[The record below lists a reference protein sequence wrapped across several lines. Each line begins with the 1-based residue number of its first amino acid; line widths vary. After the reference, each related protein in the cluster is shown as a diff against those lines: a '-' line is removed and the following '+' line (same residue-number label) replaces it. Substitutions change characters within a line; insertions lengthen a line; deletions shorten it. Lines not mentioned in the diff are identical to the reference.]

1 MIGTIE
7 TLLLMIAV
15 LAAAAVIAQ
24 RLKTAPSI
32 VLMVAGIAMALVPGL
47 PRIELAPEIV
57 LLVIL
62 PPLIYSA
69 GVAMSWRE
77 FRFNLRPITLLAFGC
92 VVFTTCAVATV
103 AHYVLKFDWTVGF
116 VLGAIVAPPDVVAPL
131 AIARR
136 LGLPRRLLVIL
147 EGEGLAN
154 DATALILYRFAVAA
168 VATGAFSLPKA
179 GGTFA
184 TIVVGEILYGVAVG
198 WLSLRLRKWA
208 REPRVEITLSLM
220 TPYLAFWVPEQS
232 GGSGVLATVAC
243 GLYVS
248 WNGPLLI
255 SSATRLQG
263 IFFWDLLVYLVEGLV
278 FLLTGMQANTLF
290 DQIKGFS
297 LRELAIAI
305 AWTTAVVILAR
316 FIWVFP
322 ATYVPRWISPSLAK
336 RDPAPSWQ
344 SPFMLS
350 FIGVRGVVSLAA
362 ALAIPYTLNN
372 GQPFPHRELIL
383 FITFGVIIIT
393 LVGQGLMLPLVVRW
407 LGLARSG
414 QEERSSQ
421 VRSELEARLAALEA
435 VEKRLEKFIEKYELP
450 EEIITLLRTRNQSR
464 RQILPNDMAGGL
476 DHMRRSAAL
485 KKELIDAER
494 DFIYQ
499 LLRDGKI
506 TDETRRRIEYE
517 LDLEEAAVANRGRDG
532 GGWM

>member
-1 MIGTIE
+1 MIGTTE
-7 TLLLMIAV
+7 MLFVMLAV
-15 LAAAAVIAQ
+15 LAAAAIIAQ

-32 VLMVAGIAMALVPGL
+32 ILMLAGVAMALIPGL
-47 PRIELAPEIV
+47 PVIELTPEIV

-92 VVFTTCAVATV
+92 VVFTTCAVAAA
-103 AHYVLKFDWTVGF
+103 AHYLLNFEWAVAF

-131 AIARR
+131 TIARR
-136 LGLPRRLLVIL
+136 LALPRRLLVIL

-168 VATGAFSLPKA
+168 AATGAFSLPKA
-179 GGTFA
+179 SGTFA
-184 TIVVGEILYGVAVG
+184 LIVVGEIIYGIAVG
-198 WLSLRLRKWA
+198 WVSLRLRKWA
-208 REPRVEITLSLM
+208 HDPKIEITLSLM
-220 TPYLAFWVPEQS
+220 TPYVAFWLPEHL

-248 WNGPLLI
+248 WTGPRLI

-263 IFFWDLLVYLVEGLV
+263 IFFWDLLVYLVEGVV
-278 FLLTGMQANTLF
+278 FLLTGLQAHTLIH
-290 DQIKGFS
+290 QVQTFS
-297 LRELAIAI
+297 AHDLAVATAWTTLIAI
-305 AWTTAVVILAR
+305 AAR

-322 ATYVPRWISPSLAK
+322 ATYVPRIIPSLAR
-336 RDPAPSWQ
+336 RDPSPPWQ
-344 SPFMLS
+344 LPFALA

-362 ALAIPYTLNN
+362 ALAIPYSLAN
-372 GQPFPHRELIL
+372 GEPFPHRDLIL
-383 FITFGVIIIT
+383 FVAFGVIIIT
-393 LVGQGLMLPLVVRW
+393 LVVQGLMLPLVARW
-407 LGLARSG
+407 LGLARFADQERSG
-414 QEERSSQ
+414 QIQ
-421 VRSELEARLAALEA
+421 SEIEARTSALEQ
-435 VEKRLEKFIEKYELP
+435 VEQRLAKVIQDRELP
-450 EEIITLLRTRNQSR
+450 QDVIELLRTRNQSR
-464 RQILPNDMAGGL
+464 RQILPNNMEDML
-476 DHMRRSAAL
+476 DHMRQSAAL

-506 TDETRRRIEYE
+506 TDEARRRIEYE
-517 LDLEEAAVANRGRDG
+517 LDLEEAGVANRGRDG